1 MMNQGEALFLAIVL
15 AVFFLACFAQAI
27 DDFINRRH
35 DDDEGR

>member
-27 DDFINRRH
+27 DDFMNRRH
-35 DDDEGR
+35 DENDRD